1 MNNQVTKIFEDMTD
15 MELVLFVQETK
26 EDSPQGIIRENGI
39 TRQKCRMVY
48 DIVGGGVND
57 YLLMVQISILQEAA
71 YRFTPSID
79 ELTTK

>member
-15 MELVLFVQETK
+15 MELVLFVQEMK